1 MANFTTI
8 ANTGTIANTANIA
21 DSATRANTAQFC
33 VAKGPSEPASNEEY
47 TDDFSTKLKKCP
59 AGQLARERNG
69 QLACFCVEDNAMY
82 MGKDQSWA
90 RVNIFHIY
98 AVQHQ
103 RVKRKLFTV

>member
-1 MANFTTI
+1 MDNFTTI

-90 RVNIFHIY
+90 RANFITSRQCDIVT
-98 AVQHQ
+98 
-103 RVKRKLFTV
+103 R